1 MAKYFYVTE
10 FNTRVFSRLCLLG
23 TLRSKNSWCL
33 PQLSW
38 PSHYHFFDIL
48 LLLLFHSL
56 PHLSFFVFSVSHQGS
71 LELCILF
78 LLLWRYRLSF
88 CHFVLFLQPQL
99 LFLLSSAFSTSLK
112 SVSIPLVFS
121 SSYIFAL
128 NLSLKSIYHSL
139 TDRFITVSWG
149 CWRLF
154 RLFTNLSQIWPLAM
168 LPFFA
173 LNDSRTRISWQRILP
188 CCSVHSMLV
197 LKVIIINC

>member
-1 MAKYFYVTE
+1 MSTTAVMTE
-10 FNTRVFSRLCLLG
+10 
-23 TLRSKNSWCL
+23 
-33 PQLSW
+33 
-38 PSHYHFFDIL
+38 
-48 LLLLFHSL
+48 SL
-56 PHLSFFVFSVSHQGS
+56 PLLRHFALVAVSFSTSSFLVFSVSHQGS

-88 CHFVLFLQPQL
+88 FHFVLFLQPQL

-173 LNDSRTRISWQRILP
+173 LNGSRTRISWQRILP

-197 LKVIIINC
+197 LKIIIINC